1 MWLKCVGHPK
11 NAIFTQNFAMSATP
25 EVRSYMYLLS
35 SRCKL
40 DPTCM
45 SCPADNNL
53 IQHVSVVWQVSV
65 VQLMQVRSGMYELSD

>member
-1 MWLKCVGHPK
+1 MWLKCVGHLK
-11 NAIFTQNFAMSATP
+11 NAIFTQNFAVSATP

-40 DPTCM
+40 DLTCM

-53 IQHVSVVWQVSV
+53 IQHVSVV
-65 VQLMQVRSGMYELSD
+65 QLMQVRSGMYELSD